1 MSTSLDPKNAIF
13 WEFVQIVLYRPTTY
27 FSADH
32 IQATN
37 SLKLK
42 FYINAFKT
50 TIES

>member
-1 MSTSLDPKNAIF
+1 MSTSLDPKNVMF
-13 WEFVQIVLYRPTTY
+13 WEFVQIVLYTTY

-42 FYINAFKT
+42 FNINAFKT